1 LGLLERIAQSRTET
15 RYSADQYITD
25 YLLPTSF
32 GYGGIQYQTG
42 FPGLKQTLA
51 GNRAAEIVNTL
62 PGYAAALRGCPPAF
76 AAQMVRALVLS
87 QARFTFRN
95 KAWTSTPRRLFGT
108 SALSLL
114 EQPWRNA
121 TTGELLARME
131 WHAGLAGNAFVAR
144 RPDRLRVL
152 RPDWVAIV
160 YGSDLEPEDPGHAID
175 GDIVGYIYWNQGP
188 GGGYKPHTLLPSTVS
203 HWSPLP
209 DPESPGLGMS
219 WITPAIRDIQGD
231 RLASEHKIRYFENG
245 APQPLDARVLTP
257 AGWAAMGDLRPGDR
271 VIGADGKPHPVVATY
286 PQGVRDIYRVTFT
299 GGAATECTLDHLW
312 SVATEYDRKKGT
324 ARTMSLSEI
333 LARGVRYPSGAAK
346 WGVAPVAPVEFDDP
360 GDLPIDPYL
369 LGTLLG
375 DGSFRSNGKGSGGV
389 SLSAHRDDA
398 DEQQRLLTGIL
409 PPEVTMSRRDRGG
422 WAEFYFKGP
431 RHVERGHHGY
441 IRAHGANPL
450 TRAVRDLGLFDVP
463 GHEKFIPERYLRGSV
478 TQRVAL
484 LQGLIDTDGSIE
496 RRQPNEV
503 RLDSTS
509 ERLARQLADLV
520 GGLGASATVRPGRS
534 AGPGV
539 RRQWRVHIARL
550 PEWINPC
557 RLSRKASIYRSRSR
571 STARYIQSV
580 EYVGRKPAQCISVDS
595 EDHLY
600 VTDDYLLTHNTPNL
614 VVKGITAA
622 TEEQFNDIVKMLEQG
637 HSGVANAYRTL
648 YLTAGAD
655 ASIVGS
661 NLAELDLKG
670 TQGGN
675 ETRVA
680 FLSRVPAPILGIAE
694 GLAGSSLNAGNF
706 GMARRIF
713 ADSWVYPTLQDV
725 SAALAPLVRVPSDAE
740 LWFDVADIPLLREDG
755 KDAAD
760 IAQVKAAAIRQLTDG
775 GFEPSAAVATIAPE
789 WTSTL
794 KHTGKLSVQL
804 QEPGAEPAAGG

>member
-1 LGLLERIAQSRTET
+1 MGLLERIAQSRTET

-175 GDIVGYIYWNQGP
+175 GDIVGYVYWNQGP
-188 GGGYKPHTLLPSTVS
+188 GGGYKPTTLLPTECA
-203 HWSPLP
+203 HWSPIP
-209 DPESPGLGMS
+209 DAESPGLGMS
-219 WITPAIRDIQGD
+219 WITPAIRDMQGD

-245 APQPLDARVLTP
+245 A
-257 AGWAAMGDLRPGDR
+257 
-271 VIGADGKPHPVVATY
+271 
-286 PQGVRDIYRVTFT
+286 
-299 GGAATECTLDHLW
+299 
-312 SVATEYDRKKGT
+312 
-324 ARTMSLSEI
+324 
-333 LARGVRYPSGAAK
+333 
-346 WGVAPVAPVEFDDP
+346 
-360 GDLPIDPYL
+360 
-369 LGTLLG
+369 
-375 DGSFRSNGKGSGGV
+375 
-389 SLSAHRDDA
+389 
-398 DEQQRLLTGIL
+398 
-409 PPEVTMSRRDRGG
+409 
-422 WAEFYFKGP
+422 
-431 RHVERGHHGY
+431 
-441 IRAHGANPL
+441 
-450 TRAVRDLGLFDVP
+450 
-463 GHEKFIPERYLRGSV
+463 
-478 TQRVAL
+478 
-484 LQGLIDTDGSIE
+484 
-496 RRQPNEV
+496 
-503 RLDSTS
+503 
-509 ERLARQLADLV
+509 
-520 GGLGASATVRPGRS
+520 
-534 AGPGV
+534 
-539 RRQWRVHIARL
+539 
-550 PEWINPC
+550 
-557 RLSRKASIYRSRSR
+557 
-571 STARYIQSV
+571 
-580 EYVGRKPAQCISVDS
+580 
-595 EDHLY
+595 
-600 VTDDYLLTHNTPNL
+600 TPNL
-614 VVKGITAA
+614 VVKGINAA
-622 TEEQFNDIVKMLEQG
+622 TKEQFDDIVGMLDRD

-655 ASIVGS
+655 ATVVGS
-661 NLAELDLKG
+661 NLKDLDLKS

-725 SAALAPLVRVPSDAE
+725 AAALAPLVRVPSDAE
-740 LWFDVADIPLLREDG
+740 LWFDTADIPLLREDG

-760 IAQVKAAAIRQLTDG
+760 IALVKASAIRQLGDG
-775 GFEPSAAVATIAPE
+775 GWNPDAATATIAPE

-804 QEPGAEPAAGG
+804 QEPGAEEMVTKSEAERLRQTGNQEGRDHARMVALEVQVAEKEQRAVAAGHALREAEQRTARAEAHSDVASQRARDEAVARAAAEARAEAEAAARTRAEARAEAAVKAETRAHVEADAARQRARDLEARLRDLEARLTLSEAENRELKLEARAAQLADATARTDGGSAAT